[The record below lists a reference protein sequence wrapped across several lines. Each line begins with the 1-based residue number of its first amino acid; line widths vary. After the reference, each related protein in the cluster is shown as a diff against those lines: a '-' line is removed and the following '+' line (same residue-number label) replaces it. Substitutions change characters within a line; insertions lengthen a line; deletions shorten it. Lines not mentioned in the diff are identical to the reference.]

1 MSKSKIYSLTTVG
14 LLKHFNQDYQFHE
27 ERTDF
32 TGRNGVGKS
41 IIADLLQIIF
51 VGDKKLIKFGTG
63 GINPDKRTIHSL
75 PYKQNEAYT
84 FLNIEIE
91 DNNFIVVGVCISSN
105 PGVPLKPFVIL
116 KTANINDNIEYNY
129 FDRPITSSDF
139 LDKSGRIFSLKK
151 LASNLLNE
159 RKVHL
164 RHFVYSDDL
173 GKYYSFLYNKEILSI
188 NLGINENLKAFSTV
202 IQSFSRANTLKL
214 SSSKSLKD
222 FLFETSNKEYLD
234 EYRKLEADLS
244 KLMFGFNRLDKKIID
259 IKKKQL
265 ELSSLNKHNNTLN
278 KNELLFNQCKLAQKW
293 SYQELAKKDLKEKE
307 KALKKNQKKQK
318 KIESRIEKLN
328 RIYTISK
335 EQKEIFDSK
344 NILINKLSP
353 ILKSL
358 SPIEVEISSLNKIDE
373 TIFMTSDKVQLSDKE
388 MSNLSSYEFVKPYI
402 EKSKKLIQKYGSI
415 VNIEK
420 AYESQNHLIRE
431 KRLEIERLI
440 DRNKNLHS
448 VLSSSPEDS
457 LLHLVLSQAKEL
469 SKEQEEI
476 ILELSDL
483 KMTKP
488 QTPNQNDKYALSSD
502 LIDLKNL
509 ELDEENNGVWL
520 KQGDIVEFFEFK
532 QKDRLLNNPKE
543 FTKAINTKIEE
554 INAEAII
561 LEQRLKAISE
571 TEKGNSCSDESL
583 KNEIDLNIID
593 YSHIRNVKYVITFI
607 KNKEQ
612 YIHNLEKNSKALI
625 DEKNL
630 LFKKLE
636 INGDTIPKKYNDKIN
651 NSISHFGN
659 RVEKF
664 NSILGEENT
673 ACSKLKGAEP
683 FLINELEKSKET
695 LTDCKKEFEVSEL
708 NFKKRFEKEELNFLG
723 EKFLDENNFSQIE
736 EAFEKT
742 KEDYVTQYRSMTG
755 RFEETKNGKD
765 VSIVLQ
771 LDNRT
776 FSFNVLERAL
786 LGNKINHLDNIT
798 PYLQDMNSE
807 RKGFVNDIY
816 EKMIKIFSKTREQY
830 EKFDF
835 IVKDLNTFFKDK
847 KISEEYFFNLVF
859 KPNKYITIDWI
870 YLLQEKAQGVFLS
883 DELQMGESV
892 EDFIESF
899 FKKTTKFTGQI
910 KLKELLDPKTYFELS
925 VKLVDEDNIEIP
937 GSTGETYS
945 AIVLLG
951 IARLSKVQSENR
963 NGVKFIILEES
974 SNLDITN
981 FNTFPTI
988 AKEYGYQII
997 TMTPKPYGSDTSDGW
1012 YLHHLIKG
1020 KDDKNINHPVPASYF
1035 KTKNTREA
1043 LTKYLSESNL

>member
-84 FLNIEIE
+84 FLNVEIG
-91 DNNFIVVGVCISSN
+91 DNNFIVVGACISSN

-129 FDRPITSSDF
+129 FDKPITSSDF
-139 LDKSGRIFSLKK
+139 LDKSGRVFSLKK

-159 RKVHL
+159 RKAHL
-164 RHFVYSDDL
+164 KHFVYSEDL
-173 GKYYSFLYNKEILSI
+173 GKYYSFLYSKEILSI
-188 NLGINENLKAFSTV
+188 NLGVNENLKAFSTV

-214 SSSKSLKD
+214 SNSKSLKD

-234 EYRKLEADLS
+234 EYRKLEVNLS
-244 KLMFGFNRLDKKIID
+244 KLTIGFNRLDKKIID

-265 ELSSLNKHNNTLN
+265 ELSSLKKQSENLN
-278 KNELLFNQCKLAQKW
+278 KNELLFNQYKLTQKW
-293 SYQELAKKDLKEKE
+293 SYLVLAKKDKKEKE
-307 KALKKNQKKQK
+307 KILKKNQEKRE
-318 KIESRIEKLN
+318 KIELRIEKLN
-328 RIYTISK
+328 RIYDASK
-335 EQKEIFDSK
+335 KQKGIFDSK

-353 ILKSL
+353 VLESL
-358 SPIEVEISSLNKIDE
+358 SPIEAEINSLNKIDKS
-373 TIFMTSDKVQLSDKE
+373 IFMTSDIIQLSEKDKIE
-388 MSNLSSYEFVKPYI
+388 RYEFVKPYVD
-402 EKSKKLIQKYGSI
+402 KSKILIQKYGSI
-415 VNIEK
+415 KNMDK
-420 AYESQNHLIRE
+420 AYESQKQLIRE
-431 KRLEIERLI
+431 KRLEVEGLIER
-440 DRNKNLHS
+440 NKKLHS
-448 VLSSSPEDS
+448 VLSTTSEDS
-457 LLHLVLSQAKEL
+457 LLNLILSQAKEL
-469 SKEQEEI
+469 SKEQEEV
-476 ILELSDL
+476 ILALSDL

-502 LIDLKNL
+502 IIDSENL
-509 ELDEENNGVWL
+509 ELDEDNNGVWL
-520 KQGDIVEFFEFK
+520 KQGGIVEFFEFK
-532 QKDRLLNNPKE
+532 QKDRLLDNPKK
-543 FTKAINTKIEE
+543 FTKAINTKIQDINEE
-554 INAEAII
+554 IALLKKG
-561 LEQRLKAISE
+561 LEAISE
-571 TEKGNSCSDESL
+571 TEKGNSCTNETL
-583 KNEIDLNIID
+583 KNKIDLSIVD
-593 YSHIRNVKYVITFI
+593 YSQIKNVKYVITFI
-607 KNKEQ
+607 QNKEH
-612 YIHNLEKNSKALI
+612 YIQKLEKNSKSLI
-625 DEKNL
+625 DEKES
-630 LFKKLE
+630 LFNKLG
-636 INGDTIPKKYNDKIN
+636 IKGDVIPEKFSEKIN
-651 NSISHFGN
+651 DSIVHFN
-659 RVEKF
+659 KRVEKF
-664 NSILGEENT
+664 NSILGKENT
-673 ACSKLKGAEP
+673 ACSSLKGAEP
-683 FLINELEKSKET
+683 FLISDLEKSRVT
-695 LTDCKKEFEVSEL
+695 LEDCKKEYDISEVS
-708 NFKKRFEKEELNFLG
+708 FKQRFEIDELNFLN
-723 EKFLDENNFSQIE
+723 EKFLIENDYNNIKEIFGRR
-736 EAFEKT
+736 
-742 KEDYVTQYRSMTG
+742 KEDYITQYKSITN
-755 RFEETKNGKD
+755 RFEETKNNKD

-771 LDNRT
+771 LENRI

-798 PYLQDMNSE
+798 PYLQDMNTE
-807 RKGFVNDIY
+807 RRGFVNDIY

-847 KISEEYFFNLVF
+847 RISGEYFFNLVF
-859 KPNKYITIDWI
+859 KPNKYISIDWI

-892 EDFIESF
+892 EDFIEDF
-899 FKKTTKFTGQI
+899 FKKTTKFKGQI
-910 KLKELLDPKTYFELS
+910 KLKELLDSKTYFELS

-951 IARLSKVQSENR
+951 IARLSKVQTDSR

-981 FNTFPTI
+981 FNTFPKI

-1012 YLHHLIKG
+1012 FLHHLIKG

-1035 KTKNTREA
+1035 KTKNTRET
-1043 LTKYLSESNL
+1043 LTKYLSESSL

>member
-84 FLNIEIE
+84 FLNVEIG

-139 LDKSGRIFSLKK
+139 LDKSGRVFSLKK

-164 RHFVYSDDL
+164 RHFVYSEDL
-173 GKYYSFLYNKEILSI
+173 GKYYSFLYSKEILSI
-188 NLGINENLKAFSTV
+188 NLGVNENLKAFSTV

-214 SSSKSLKD
+214 SNSKSLKD

-234 EYRKLEADLS
+234 EYRKLETDLS
-244 KLMFGFNRLDKKIID
+244 KLTIGFNRLDKKIID

-265 ELSSLNKHNNTLN
+265 ELSSLKKQSEDLN
-278 KNELLFNQCKLAQKW
+278 KNELLFYQYKLTQKW
-293 SYQELAKKDLKEKE
+293 SYLELAKKDKKEKE
-307 KALKKNQKKQK
+307 KILNKNQEKRKKT
-318 KIESRIEKLN
+318 ELRIEKLN
-328 RIYTISK
+328 RIYDASK
-335 EQKEIFDSK
+335 KQKGIFDSK

-353 ILKSL
+353 VLKLL
-358 SPIEVEISSLNKIDE
+358 SPIEAEINSLNKIDE
-373 TIFMTSDKVQLSDKE
+373 SIFITSDIIRLSEKDKIVR
-388 MSNLSSYEFVKPYI
+388 YEFVKPYI
-402 EKSKKLIQKYGSI
+402 DKSKILIQKYGSI
-415 VNIEK
+415 KNMDK
-420 AYESQNHLIRE
+420 AYESQKQLIRE
-431 KRLEIERLI
+431 KRLEIEGLI
-440 DRNKNLHS
+440 ERNKKLHS
-448 VLSSSPEDS
+448 VLSTTSEDS
-457 LLHLVLSQAKEL
+457 LLHLILSQAKEL
-469 SKEQEEI
+469 SKEQEEV
-476 ILELSDL
+476 ILALSDL

-502 LIDLKNL
+502 IIDSKNL
-509 ELDEENNGVWL
+509 ELDEDNNGVWL
-520 KQGDIVEFFEFK
+520 KQGNIVEFFEFK
-532 QKDRLLNNPKE
+532 QKDRLLDNPKE
-543 FTKAINTKIEE
+543 FAKAINTKIQDINEE
-554 INAEAII
+554 ITLLKKE
-561 LEQRLKAISE
+561 LEAISE
-571 TEKGNSCSDESL
+571 TEKGNSCTNETL
-583 KNEIDLNIID
+583 KNKIDLSIVD
-593 YSHIRNVKYVITFI
+593 YSQIKNVKDVIIFI
-607 KNKEQ
+607 QNKEH
-612 YIHNLEKNSKALI
+612 YIQKLEKNSKSLI
-625 DEKNL
+625 DEKES
-630 LFKKLE
+630 LFNKLG
-636 INGDTIPKKYNDKIN
+636 IKGDVIPVKLSEKIN
-651 NSISHFGN
+651 DSIGHFN
-659 RVEKF
+659 KRVEKF
-664 NSILGEENT
+664 NSILGKENT
-673 ACSKLKGAEP
+673 VCSSLKGAEP
-683 FLINELEKSKET
+683 FLISDLEKSRVT
-695 LTDCKKEFEVSEL
+695 LEDCKKEYDIFEAS
-708 NFKKRFEKEELNFLG
+708 FKQRFEIDELNFLN
-723 EKFLDENNFSQIE
+723 EKFLIENDYNNIKEVFGRR
-736 EAFEKT
+736 
-742 KEDYVTQYRSMTG
+742 KEDYITQYKSMTN
-755 RFEETKNGKD
+755 RFEETKNNKD

-771 LDNRT
+771 LENRI

-798 PYLQDMNSE
+798 PYLQDMNTE
-807 RKGFVNDIY
+807 RRGFVNDIY

-847 KISEEYFFNLVF
+847 KISGEYFFNLVF
-859 KPNKYITIDWI
+859 KPNKYISIDWI

-892 EDFIESF
+892 EDFIEDF
-899 FKKTTKFTGQI
+899 FKKTTKFKGQI
-910 KLKELLDPKTYFELS
+910 KLKELLDSKTYFELS
-925 VKLVDEDNIEIP
+925 VKLVDEDNVEIP

-951 IARLSKVQSENR
+951 IARLSKVQTDSR

-981 FNTFPTI
+981 FNTFPKI

-1012 YLHHLIKG
+1012 FLHHLIKG

-1035 KTKNTREA
+1035 KTKNTRET
-1043 LTKYLSESNL
+1043 LTKYLSESSL

>member
-51 VGDKKLIKFGTG
+51 VGDKKSIKFGTG

-75 PYKQNEAYT
+75 PYKQNEAYA

-139 LDKSGRIFSLKK
+139 LDKSGRVFSLKK

-164 RHFVYSDDL
+164 RHFVYSEDL
-173 GKYYSFLYNKEILSI
+173 GKYYSFLYSKEILSI

-222 FLFETSNKEYLD
+222 FLFEASNKEYLD
-234 EYRKLEADLS
+234 EYRKLETDLS
-244 KLMFGFNRLDKKIID
+244 KLMVGFNRLDKKIID

-265 ELSSLNKHNNTLN
+265 ELSSLKKYSEALN
-278 KNELLFNQCKLAQKW
+278 KNELLFNQYKLAQKW
-293 SYQELAKKDLKEKE
+293 SYLEQARKDEKEKE
-307 KALKKNQKKQK
+307 KILKKNQEKRK
-318 KIESRIEKLN
+318 KIELRIEKLK
-328 RIYTISK
+328 RIYSTSK
-335 EQKEIFDSK
+335 KQKEIFDSK
-344 NILINKLSP
+344 SILVNKLSP
-353 ILKSL
+353 VLESL
-358 SPIEVEISSLNKIDE
+358 FPIETEINSLNKIDE
-373 TIFMTSDKVQLSDKE
+373 TIFMTSDKIQLSEKDKIE
-388 MSNLSSYEFVKPYI
+388 SYELIKPYI
-402 EKSKKLIQKYGSI
+402 DNSKILIQKYGSI
-415 VNIEK
+415 ENMDKV
-420 AYESQNHLIRE
+420 YENQNQLIRE
-431 KRLEIERLI
+431 RRLEIERLI
-440 DRNKNLHS
+440 KRNKKLHS
-448 VLSSSPEDS
+448 VLSNSTEDS
-457 LLHLVLSQAKEL
+457 LLHFVLSQAKEL
-469 SKEQEEI
+469 SKEQEEV
-476 ILELSDL
+476 ILALSDL
-483 KMTKP
+483 KMSKP
-488 QTPNQNDKYALSSD
+488 QTPNQNDKYAISSD
-502 LIDLKNL
+502 IIDSKNL
-509 ELDEENNGVWL
+509 ELNEDNSGVWL

-532 QKDRLLNNPKE
+532 QKDRLLDNPKE
-543 FTKAINTKIEE
+543 FAKAINTKIQDINEE
-554 INAEAII
+554 ITL
-561 LEQRLKAISE
+561 LEKRLEAISE
-571 TEKGNSCSDESL
+571 TEKGNSCTDEAL
-583 KNEIDLNIID
+583 KNEIDLSIVD
-593 YSHIRNVKYVITFI
+593 YSHIKNVKSVIAFI
-607 KNKEQ
+607 QNKQ
-612 YIHNLEKNSKALI
+612 HYIQTLEKNSKALI
-625 DEKNL
+625 EEKES
-630 LFKKLE
+630 LFNMLE
-636 INGDTIPKKYNDKIN
+636 IKGDAIPEKFNEKISN
-651 NSISHFGN
+651 CIIHFSN

-664 NSILGEENT
+664 NTIFGDEST
-673 ACSKLKGAEP
+673 TCSGLKGAEP
-683 FLINELEKSKET
+683 FLINDLEKSRET
-695 LTDCKKEFEVSEL
+695 LGDCKKEYDISNL
-708 NFKKRFEKEELNFLG
+708 NFKKRFETEELDFLN
-723 EKFLDENNFSQIE
+723 EKFLNENDHNNIKE
-736 EAFEKT
+736 VFEKT
-742 KEDYVTQYRSMTG
+742 REDYVTQYRSMTG
-755 RFEETKNGKD
+755 RFEETKNNKD
-765 VSIVLQ
+765 VSITLQ
-771 LDNRT
+771 LENRT
-776 FSFNVLERAL
+776 FSFSVLERAL

-798 PYLQDMNSE
+798 PYLQDMNTE

-847 KISEEYFFNLVF
+847 KISGEYFFNLVF
-859 KPNKYITIDWI
+859 KPNKYISIDWI

-892 EDFIESF
+892 EDFIEDF
-899 FKKTTKFTGQI
+899 FKKTTKFKGQI

-951 IARLSKVQSENR
+951 IARLSKVQTVSR
-963 NGVKFIILEES
+963 NGVRFIILEES

-981 FNTFPTI
+981 FNTFPKI

-997 TMTPKPYGSDTSDGW
+997 TMTPKPYGSDTSDSW

-1035 KTKNTREA
+1035 KTKNTRET
-1043 LTKYLSESNL
+1043 LTKYLSESSL